1 MSSSPTTTIRAF
13 AESLAREAGALLMRY
28 QREGFTVDYK
38 AAIDL
43 VTTADRESERLII
56 GAISQRFP
64 DHLIVSE
71 ETLGAPMSASPDQ
84 FVWYVDP
91 LDGTTSFAHHYPTF
105 AVSLALYQNAQP
117 LVGVIYDPTRDE
129 LFAAHQGGGAACNRE
144 LVHVSRTGTLIE
156 SLLTSGFPYGVH
168 ESGDNVDGFERLTL
182 LSRGV
187 RISGAAALD
196 MAWVACGRLD
206 GYWEPVIA
214 PWDGAAGALIV
225 REAGGRMT
233 NYDDEQWLPSMR
245 PVLATNGVLHAAML
259 GALPKPQTP
268 PNGER
273 GTEG

>member
-1 MSSSPTTTIRAF
+1 MSTTPDPFITDALAC

-28 QREGFTVDYK
+28 QREGFTIDFK

-43 VTTADRESERLII
+43 VTTADHASERLIV
-56 GAISQRFP
+56 GALGERYPAHI
-64 DHLIVSE
+64 IVSE
-71 ETLGAPMSASPDQ
+71 ETRAVQIAAPPDA

-91 LDGTTSFAHHYPTF
+91 VDGTTSFAHRYPFF
-105 AVSLALYQNAQP
+105 AVSIALYQTSQP
-117 LVGVIYDPTRDE
+117 LLGVIYDPSRDE
-129 LFAAHQGGGAACNRE
+129 LFGAQRGGGASCNDE
-144 LVHVSRTGTLIE
+144 PIHVSTTRTLIE

-168 ESGDNVDGFERLTL
+168 ESGDNIVEYQQLTL
-182 LSRGV
+182 RTRGV

-233 NYDDEQWLPSMR
+233 NYMNDDWLPTTR
-245 PVLATNGVLHAAML
+245 PVIATNGVLHEVL
-259 GALPKPQTP
+259 L
-268 PNGER
+268 ESLSV
-273 GTEG
+273 